1 MKIKNILTFMALL
14 LTIGIASAKPKK
26 QAASQTPVVEQNA
39 KPATIVEA
47 FGKLAQNLVAQA
59 NGKPTFAFM
68 ALNSDD
74 GNALVENYITDALTE
89 AMFATGKIKVVERA
103 SLEKIMNEQQFQ
115 SSALINENTAAEI
128 GNLSGANFV
137 CYGTLKDLKSH
148 ISVNVRV
155 VEVST
160 AELYAMNRDTVEK
173 DTYLA
178 NVGFEARKETS
189 PIAGLAK
196 SNNFGSAEKKESA
209 TKAANPNP
217 APAPKPKVNSA
228 WTVQKKRNENY
239 TTYTFILK
247 SSSEIFAF
255 MGYDKYNSTG
265 NSTVRAGVHWVN
277 KLDDIRGT
285 YAIKD
290 VKGNTSNKDYSWTWW
305 DYNVGYGHEWAKY
318 GQGYTYG
325 SRWYKDNT
333 DVEAVYNE
341 DGRNM
346 FAFTYDKSESARF
359 FVDLFGGEYFSVR
372 HNNESVRFQTEGF
385 WQTVEEQGL
394 TREEIYKVISN
405 DEF

>member
-1 MKIKNILTFMALL
+1 MKRKSILVFMALL
-14 LTIGIASAKPKK
+14 LTVGIVSAKPKK
-26 QAASQTPVVEQNA
+26 QAALQTPIVEQNT

-59 NGKPTFAFM
+59 SDKPTFAFM

-103 SLEKIMNEQQFQ
+103 SLEKIMSEQQFQ
-115 SSALINENTAAEI
+115 SSAFINENTAAEI

-160 AELYAMNRDTVEK
+160 AELYAMNRDSVEK

-196 SNNFGSAEKKESA
+196 SSNSGSAEK
-209 TKAANPNP
+209 TGTTTRAANPNP
-217 APAPKPKVNSA
+217 APAPKPKVSSA
-228 WTVQKKRNENY
+228 WTVQKKKNENY

-265 NSTVRAGVHWVN
+265 NSTVRAGLHWVN
-277 KLDDIRGT
+277 KLENVKGT

-290 VKGNTSNKDYSWTWW
+290 VKGNTSNKDYSWAWW
-305 DYNVGYGHEWAKY
+305 DYNLGYGHEWAKY
-318 GQGYTYG
+318 GQGWSYHYMN
-325 SRWYKDNT
+325 WNT

-341 DGRNM
+341 DGKNV

-372 HNNESVRFQTEGF
+372 HNNENVRFQTEGF

>member
-1 MKIKNILTFMALL
+1 MKRKNILTFMALL
-14 LTIGIASAKPKK
+14 LVAGIAIAKPKK
-26 QAASQTPVVEQNA
+26 QTAPQTPVVEQPT

-59 NGKPTFAFM
+59 SNKPTFAFM

-74 GNALVENYITDALTE
+74 GNALVENYVTDALTE

-103 SLEKIMNEQQFQ
+103 SLEKIMSEQKFQ
-115 SSALINENTAAEI
+115 SSAFINENTAAEI

-173 DTYLA
+173 DAYLA
-178 NVGFEARKETS
+178 NVGFEARKESLLIT
-189 PIAGLAK
+189 GLGK
-196 SNNFGSAEKKESA
+196 SSNSGNSEKTESA
-209 TKAANPNP
+209 TKAANSNP
-217 APAPKPKVNSA
+217 SPAPKPKVNSA
-228 WTVQKKRNENY
+228 WTVQKKKNENY

-277 KLDDIRGT
+277 TLSDIRGA
-285 YAIKD
+285 YAIKGAD
-290 VKGNTSNKDYSWTWW
+290 GNAANKDYSWAWW
-305 DYNVGYGHEWAKY
+305 DYNLGYGHEWAKY

-325 SRWYKDNT
+325 RFNST
-333 DVEAVYNE
+333 DVEAMKKDEY
-341 DGRNM
+341 DRKDM

>member
-1 MKIKNILTFMALL
+1 MA
-14 LTIGIASAKPKK
+14 GIAIAKPKK
-26 QAASQTPVVEQNA
+26 QTAPQTPVVEQPT

-59 NGKPTFAFM
+59 NNKPTFAFM

-74 GNALVENYITDALTE
+74 GNALVENYVTDALTE

-103 SLEKIMNEQQFQ
+103 SLEKIMSEQKFQ
-115 SSALINENTAAEI
+115 SSAFINENTAAEI

-137 CYGTLKDLKSH
+137 CYGMLKDLKSH

-173 DTYLA
+173 DAYLA
-178 NVGFEARKETS
+178 NVGFEARKESLLIT
-189 PIAGLAK
+189 GLGK
-196 SNNFGSAEKKESA
+196 SSNSGSSEKTESA
-209 TKAANPNP
+209 TKVANLNP
-217 APAPKPKVNSA
+217 PPAPKPKVNSA
-228 WTVQKKRNENY
+228 WTVQKKKNENY

-255 MGYDKYNSTG
+255 IGYDKYNSLG

-277 KLDDIRGT
+277 TLYDISGA

-290 VKGNTSNKDYSWTWW
+290 VKGNAMNKDYSWAWW
-305 DYNVGYGHEWAKY
+305 DYNLGYGHEWAKY
-318 GQGYTYG
+318 GQEYNYRKLL
-325 SRWYKDNT
+325 SSS
-333 DVEAVYNE
+333 VEAVYKE
-341 DGRNM
+341 DGKNM

-372 HNNESVRFQTEGF
+372 HNNENIRFQTEGF

>member
-1 MKIKNILTFMALL
+1 MKRKNILTFMVLL

-26 QAASQTPVVEQNA
+26 QVAPQTPIAEQNA

-47 FGKLAQNLVAQA
+47 FGKLAQNLVAQISE
-59 NGKPTFAFM
+59 KPTFAFM

-103 SLEKIMNEQQFQ
+103 SLEKIMSEQQFQ
-115 SSALINENTAAEI
+115 SSAFINENTAAEI

-173 DTYLA
+173 DAYLA

-196 SNNFGSAEKKESA
+196 SSNSGSAEKTESA

-228 WTVQKKRNENY
+228 WTVQKKKNENY

-265 NSTVRAGVHWVN
+265 NSTVRAGLHWVN
-277 KLDDIRGT
+277 TLSDIRGD
-285 YAIKD
+285 YA
-290 VKGNTSNKDYSWTWW
+290 VKGANGNATNKEYSWAWW

-325 SRWYKDNT
+325 RFNST
-333 DVEAVYNE
+333 DVEAIKKD
-341 DGRNM
+341 DGKNM

-359 FVDLFGGEYFSVR
+359 FVELFGGEYFSVR
-372 HNNESVRFQTEGF
+372 HNNENVRFQTEGF

>member
-1 MKIKNILTFMALL
+1 MPFFIILLVAN
-14 LTIGIASAKPKK
+14 IASAKPKK
-26 QAASQTPVVEQNA
+26 QTEPQTPSVEQPT

-47 FGKLAQNLVAQA
+47 FGKLAQNLVEQA
-59 NGKPTFAFM
+59 NNKPTFAFM

-74 GNALVENYITDALTE
+74 GNALVENYVTDALTE

-103 SLEKIMNEQQFQ
+103 SLEKIMSEQQFQ
-115 SSALINENTAAEI
+115 SSVFVNENTAAEI
-128 GNLSGANFV
+128 GNLSGADFV

-160 AELYAMNRDTVEK
+160 AELYAMSRDTVEK

-178 NVGFEARKETS
+178 NVGFEKRKETS
-189 PIAGLAK
+189 PIEGLAK
-196 SNNFGSAEKKESA
+196 SGSPEKTGSANK
-209 TKAANPNP
+209 TTNP

-228 WTVQKKRNENY
+228 WTVQKKKNENY

-277 KLDDIRGT
+277 KLDDIRGS

-290 VKGNTSNKDYSWTWW
+290 AKGNTSNKEYSWAWW
-305 DYNVGYGHEWAKY
+305 DYNLGYGHEWAKY
-318 GQGYTYG
+318 GQEYSWSWRGG
-325 SRWYKDNT
+325 GN
-333 DVEAVYNE
+333 EAVYKE
-341 DGRNM
+341 DWQNGKNM

-385 WQTVEEQGL
+385 WQTVEEQGI
-394 TREEIYKVISN
+394 TREEIYNVISN

>member
-1 MKIKNILTFMALL
+1 MKRIVLACMALL
-14 LTIGIASAKPKK
+14 LSFGIASAKPKK
-26 QAASQTPVVEQNA
+26 QAVQQTPIVEPAA

-47 FGKLAQNLVAQA
+47 FGKLSQNLVAQA
-59 NGKPTFAFM
+59 SDKPTFAFM

-74 GNALVENYITDALTE
+74 GNALVENYVTDALTE

-115 SSALINENTAAEI
+115 SSALVNENTAAEI
-128 GNLSGANFV
+128 GNLSGADFV

-173 DTYLA
+173 DVYLT
-178 NVGFEARKETS
+178 NVGFEKRKES
-189 PIAGLAK
+189 APISGLAK
-196 SNNFGSAEKKESA
+196 SGNSEIAGKQGSAAHA
-209 TKAANPNP
+209 TANP
-217 APAPKPKVNSA
+217 ASAPKPKVNSA
-228 WTVQKKRNENY
+228 WTVYKKKNEMY
-239 TTYTFILK
+239 TTYTFVLK

-255 MGYDKYNSTG
+255 MGYDKYNSPG

-277 KLDDIRGT
+277 EIKHIEGA
-285 YAIKD
+285 YAIKGAD
-290 VKGNTSNKDYSWTWW
+290 GNAVSKEYSWAWW

-318 GQGYTYG
+318 GQGHG
-325 SRWYKDNT
+325 SNWWGTVSND
-333 DVEAVYNE
+333 

-372 HNNESVRFQTEGF
+372 HNNESVRFQTAGF

-394 TREEIYKVISN
+394 TREEIYNVISN